1 MSKWTCLKFRYN
13 LFCWDTCLKVGKY
26 SIIGAREEQNSWWFY
41 SMNHLHRNYA
51 GSLPCDCYPGCSQG
65 GSEECKEFFQ
75 GHWGKPAVQE
85 NINLK
90 LKLNNIIYAMQRIY
104 VKLLTDLKLV
114 SWYNRGWWRPVV
126 GCAGSVGAGVLVCV
140 CGVSLDQIKLLS
152 SNRRLAGL
160 GWCWPRLVA
169 DNLCA
174 ATFIGS
180 QQQTAPA
187 DRFNVL

>member
-1 MSKWTCLKFRYN
+1 MGIYSDFTISSLWFIWNNSFCPLHKHCLPITETCPLPVF
-13 LFCWDTCLKVGKY
+13 Y
-26 SIIGAREEQNSWWFY
+26 SIFCFVGIYALKWQNRSKIGAMEEQNSWFY

-75 GHWGKPAVQE
+75 GHWGKPAVHE

-114 SWYNRGWWRPVV
+114 SWYNRGWWWPVV
-126 GCAGSVGAGVLVCV
+126 GCAGSVGAGALVCV
-140 CGVSLDQIKLLS
+140 WSIIR
-152 SNRRLAGL
+152 SN
-160 GWCWPRLVA
+160 
-169 DNLCA
+169 
-174 ATFIGS
+174 
-180 QQQTAPA
+180 
-187 DRFNVL
+187 

>member
-1 MSKWTCLKFRYN
+1 MDISKIYL

-26 SIIGAREEQNSWWFY
+26 SKIGAMEEQNSWFY
-41 SMNHLHRNYA
+41 SMNHLHRKYA

-75 GHWGKPAVQE
+75 GHWGKPAVHK
-85 NINLK
+85 NIYLK
-90 LKLNNIIYAMQRIY
+90 LKLNNIKYAMQRIY

-160 GWCWPRLVA
+160 VLV
-169 DNLCA
+169 LA
-174 ATFIGS
+174 AAGCG
-180 QQQTAPA
+180 
-187 DRFNVL
+187 